1 MRSRAGI
8 GPTRLSRSVNSERG
22 WRPSKHGLLVAA
34 LSSLAAAGFQ
44 VVAEG
49 VVIRPEASDA
59 RRHATCFAPK
69 EDVIEITF
77 SDVNMNM
84 MADMVFRDFLVT
96 PRVKELEGRRVRVTG
111 IMFSEGESLKTD
123 NFYLLKNKEC
133 KFGRGGQADHLFMVK
148 VKDNKKV
155 KLRVD
160 SLTVEGTFHLNPQ
173 AGPDGNTWSVFDLLD
188 AVAK

>member
-1 MRSRAGI
+1 L
-8 GPTRLSRSVNSERG
+8 TV
-22 WRPSKHGLLVAA
+22 V
-34 LSSLAAAGFQ
+34 GFQ
-44 VVAEG
+44 IIAESGVTRPDDSSNAARYSTRFVA
-49 VVIRPEASDA
+49 
-59 RRHATCFAPK
+59 K
-69 EDVIEITF
+69 EDVVEISF

-96 PRVKELEGRRVRVTG
+96 PRVKELEGKRVRVTG
-111 IMFSEGESLKTD
+111 IMFSEGEGLKTD

-133 KFGRGGQADHLFMVK
+133 KFGRGGQADHLFAVK
-148 VKDNKKV
+148 TKDNKKV

-173 AGPDGNTWSVFDLLD
+173 SGPDGNTWSVFDLVD